1 MTYPVKGPARS
12 HQVRA
17 LAEAWGHEGH
27 CYFVDPG
34 GGKTYLSIADAG
46 RMYAEGL
53 IDGVIII
60 APNGVHEQ
68 WIDQQF
74 PQWCGVPWKGHHN
87 RAGKR
92 ALGEFLKPRA
102 MRPADALG
110 VVAVNYEALRTK
122 DGEALLE
129 AFVALYPRYLLV
141 VDESHKAK
149 SPTADRTKETMRWAL
164 RARFRRILSGTPVLR
179 GLEDL
184 WSQYE
189 ICTPGLGW
197 PHEPIR
203 LLPKGKVHTYGFM
216 GFKSHY
222 CITRELPSNPRAKII
237 VGYRNEDHLR
247 ERVAPF
253 VTRIKSAEF
262 AVMEEPDVI
271 TVPTPMTAAQA
282 AQYHLMENALMAQI
296 DGGVITAQ
304 NALVQMGKL
313 MQIAA
318 GFLYREDA
326 DDEQGPW
333 QVLGSNKIDAALELL
348 DQLDEPVLIWAPYR
362 AQQQMLMIEMN
373 DRVEM
378 GKPEARPFFHYQ
390 GSASVAAWEATRNG
404 VMFGNQGSGMGVGL
418 NLQHAAANIYLSN
431 TFSAEARWQS
441 IKRTDRMGQTRQ
453 VRIWDLTTP
462 GTVETKVM
470 KALEHKEDISRRNI
484 DGLREFLK

>member
-17 LAEAWGHEGH
+17 LAEAWGHDGH

-53 IDGVIII
+53 IDGVIIF

-92 ALGEFLKPRA
+92 ALGEFVKPRA
-102 MRPADALG
+102 MRPAEALG
-110 VVAVNYEALRTK
+110 VVALNYEALRTK
-122 DGEALLE
+122 DGQALLE

-189 ICTPGLGW
+189 ICIPGLGW

-253 VTRIKSAEF
+253 VTRIKSSEF
-262 AVMEEPDVI
+262 AVMEEPDII
-271 TVPTPMTAAQA
+271 TVPTPMTVAQA
-282 AQYHLMENALMAQI
+282 AQYHLMENALIAQI
-296 DGGVITAQ
+296 DGNTITAQ

-318 GFLYREDA
+318 GFLYRDDRE
-326 DDEQGPW
+326 DEQGPW
-333 QVLGSNKIDAALELL
+333 KPLGTNKIDAALELL
-348 DQLDEPVLIWAPYR
+348 DQLDEPVLIWAPYV
-362 AQQQMLMIEMN
+362 AQQQMLLIELN
-373 DRVEM
+373 DRVER
-378 GKPEARPFFHYQ
+378 GLPEARPFFHYQ

-418 NLQHAAANIYLSN
+418 NLQHSAANIYLSN

-453 VRIWDLTTP
+453 VRVWDLTTP

>member
-1 MTYPVKGPARS
+1 MTYPVKGKARS

-17 LAEAWGHEGH
+17 LAEAWGHDGH

-34 GGKTYLSIADAG
+34 GGKTFLSIADAG
-46 RMYAEGL
+46 RMYDEGL
-53 IDGVIII
+53 IDGVIVI

-74 PQWCGVPWKGHHN
+74 PQWCGVPWTGHHN

-92 ALGEFLKPRA
+92 ALGEFLKPRHA
-102 MRPADALG
+102 LPYRPLG
-110 VVAVNYEALRTK
+110 VIAINYEALRTN

-141 VDESHKAK
+141 VDESHKVK
-149 SPTADRTKETMRWAL
+149 SPTAQRTKETMRWAL

-189 ICTPGLGW
+189 TCIPGLGW

-203 LLPKGKVHTYGFM
+203 LLPRGKVHTYGFT

-237 VGYRNEDHLR
+237 VGYRNEEHLR

-253 VTRIKSAEF
+253 VTRIKSSEF

-271 TVPTPMTAAQA
+271 EVPTPMTASQA
-282 AQYHLMENALMAQI
+282 AQYHLMENALIAQI

-304 NALVQMGKL
+304 NALVQLGKL

-326 DDEQGPW
+326 NDEQGPW
-333 QVLGSNKIDAALELL
+333 QVLGSNKIEAALDLL

-362 AQQQMLMIEMN
+362 AQQQMLMIELN

-390 GSASVAAWEATRNG
+390 GSASVAAWEATTNG
-404 VMFGNQGSGMGVGL
+404 VLFGNQGSGMGVGL
-418 NLQHAAANIYLSN
+418 NLQHSAANIYLSN

-484 DGLREFLK
+484 DDLRRMLQ